1 MKMKIRIT
9 YCIPPSLVS
18 FQYSSD
24 FFISH
29 NKSYISDTN
38 SVAHNN
44 LKYDFFINYGSKN
57 IRSPIIAIV
66 NLNKQL
72 LSNKN

>member
-1 MKMKIRIT
+1 MNINIRIT

-29 NKSYISDTN
+29 IKSYNSDTN
-38 SVAHNN
+38 NVAHNN
-44 LKYDFFINYGSKN
+44 LKYDIFINYGSKN
-57 IRSPIIAIV
+57 INSPIIAIV
-66 NLNKQL
+66 SCN
-72 LSNKN
+72 